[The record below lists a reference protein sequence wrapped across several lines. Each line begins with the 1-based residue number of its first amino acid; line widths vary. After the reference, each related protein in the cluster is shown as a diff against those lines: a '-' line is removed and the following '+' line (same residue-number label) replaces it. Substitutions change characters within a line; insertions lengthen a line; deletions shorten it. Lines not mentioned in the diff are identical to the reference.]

1 MSYDQ
6 EISFRLSL
14 YLGND
19 AMRTPSDI
27 ADALRQC
34 AEDIEQLSGLWD
46 MSMSQNIRDKNGNVA
61 GRYAIKNQDGDITA
75 LHHLQAIQAGK
86 EW

>member
-6 EISFRLSL
+6 EITFRLSL

-19 AMRTPSDI
+19 AMRNPSDI
-27 ADALRQC
+27 ANALREA
-34 AEDIEQLSGLWD
+34 AENIEEMTGLWD
-46 MSMSQNIRDKNGNVA
+46 MSMSQNIKDKNGNVC
-61 GRYAIKNQDGDITA
+61 GRFAIKNQDGDIA
-75 LHHLQAIQAGK
+75 AMHHLQDIQSGR

>member
-19 AMRTPSDI
+19 TMRTPGDI
-27 ADALRQC
+27 ATALRDAANEIDQT
-34 AEDIEQLSGLWD
+34 SGLWD
-46 MSMSQNIRDKNGNVA
+46 LSMYQNIRDKNGNVC
-61 GRYAIKNQDGDITA
+61 GKYAIKNQEGDIPA
-75 LHHLQAIQAGK
+75 IHHLQAIQSGT

>member
-6 EISFRLSL
+6 DISFRLSL

-19 AMRTPSDI
+19 AMRTPADI
-27 ADALRQC
+27 ANALRSAANEVDQM
-34 AEDIEQLSGLWD
+34 SGLWD
-46 MSMSQNIRDKNGNVA
+46 MSMTQNIRDKNGNVS
-61 GRYAIKNQDGDITA
+61 GSYAIKNQDGDIA
-75 LHHLQAIQAGK
+75 AMHHLQAIQAGN

>member
-6 EISFRLSL
+6 EISFRLTL

-19 AMRTPSDI
+19 AMRTPADI
-27 ADALRQC
+27 ASALRN
-34 AEDIEQLSGLWD
+34 AADEIEPMAGLWEF
-46 MSMSQNIRDKNGNVA
+46 SLSQNIRDKNGNIA
-61 GRYAIKNQDGDITA
+61 GRYAIKNQEGDVPA
-75 LHHLQAIQAGK
+75 LHHLQSIQAGQ

>member
-27 ADALRQC
+27 ANALRQS
-34 AEDIEQLSGLWD
+34 ADEIDQMYGLWD

-61 GRYAIKNQDGDITA
+61 GRYAIKNQEGDTAA
-75 LHHLQAIQAGK
+75 LHHLQAIQTGE